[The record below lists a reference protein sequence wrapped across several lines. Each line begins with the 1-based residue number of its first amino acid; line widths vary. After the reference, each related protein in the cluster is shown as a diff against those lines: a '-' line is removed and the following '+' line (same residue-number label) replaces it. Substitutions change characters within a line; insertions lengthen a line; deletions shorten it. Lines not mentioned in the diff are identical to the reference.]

1 MPEVLAYLGLGA
13 NLGDRERNLRSA
25 LERLAAVPG
34 VRVLRCS
41 SLRNTAFV
49 GEGPAQPDYLNAVA
63 EVATTLP
70 ASALLALGKELEHA
84 AGRSLSAPRNH
95 PRPLDI
101 DIVLYGNQRIDTKD
115 LVVPHP
121 RMGERAFVLDPLREL
136 GVDVERFRSV
146 ERPRVV
152 RDPAEF
158 AALCSAW
165 QQGGCTV
172 GLVPTMGALHPG
184 HQSLMRIARGQCDRV
199 AATIFV
205 NPLQFAPGEDFAAY
219 PRTLERDLQL
229 CREAGVD
236 VVFAP
241 EPEQMYDPDF
251 CSNVAVGA
259 AAQTMEGA
267 IRPTHFQG
275 VATVVARLFAL
286 SRPHH
291 AYFGKKDA
299 QQVAVIRR
307 MTKDLGFPIR
317 IVECPIV
324 READG
329 LAMSSRNIYLGPQDR
344 QACLVLVRALR
355 AAQTA
360 FVRGE
365 HDRDRLLAVAH
376 AELSAEPRAQLD
388 YLELRSEGELRP
400 LPPGAIE
407 RGRMI
412 VAARFRDGVR
422 PVRLLDNMS
431 LLPADEAAPECAPR

>member
-1 MPEVLAYLGLGA
+1 MAEVIAYLGLGA
-13 NLGDRERNLRSA
+13 NLGDRERNLRNA
-25 LERLAAVPG
+25 LERLAAAPG

-41 SLRNTAFV
+41 SMRNSAFV
-49 GEGPAQPDYLNAVA
+49 GDGPAQPDYLNAVA
-63 EVATTLP
+63 EIATTLP
-70 ASALLALGKELEHA
+70 AHALLALGKALERA
-84 AGRSLSAPRNH
+84 AGRAEPVLRNH

-101 DIVLYGNQRIDTKD
+101 DVVLYGRESIDTKD

-121 RMGERAFVLDPLREL
+121 RMLERAFVLEPLREL
-136 GVDVERFRSV
+136 GVDVDRLP
-146 ERPRVV
+146 RPGKPRLV

-158 AALCSAW
+158 AALCTAW
-165 QQGGCTV
+165 QQGGCSV
-172 GLVPTMGALHPG
+172 GLVPTMGALHAG
-184 HQSLMRIARGQCDRV
+184 HQSLMRIARGQCDRT

-229 CREAGVD
+229 CREADVD

-241 EPEQMYDPDF
+241 EPAQMYDPDF

-259 AAQTMEGA
+259 AATTMEGA

-286 SRPHH
+286 SRPHC

-324 READG
+324 REPDG

-344 QACLVLVRALR
+344 QACLVLSRALR

-360 FVRGE
+360 FAHGE
-365 HDRDRLLAVAH
+365 RDRDRLLQTAQAVLA
-376 AELSAEPRAQLD
+376 SEPRAELD

-400 LPPGAIE
+400 LPSGPIE

-431 LLPADEAAPECAPR
+431 LLPADEEARECAPR

>member
-1 MPEVLAYLGLGA
+1 MAEVIAYLGLGA
-13 NLGDRERNLRSA
+13 NLGDRERQLRTA

-41 SLRNTAFV
+41 SLRTSAFV
-49 GEGPAQPDYLNAVA
+49 GDGPAQPDYLNGVA
-63 EVATTLP
+63 EIATTLP
-70 ASALLALGKELEHA
+70 AQALLAVAKALERA
-84 AGRSLSAPRNH
+84 AGRTEPVLRNH

-101 DIVLYGNQRIDTKD
+101 DLVLYGDERIDTKH

-121 RMGERAFVLDPLREL
+121 RMWDRAFVLEPLREL
-136 GVDVERFRSV
+136 GVDLERIP
-146 ERPRVV
+146 RPAKPRLV

-165 QQGGCTV
+165 QQGGCAV

-229 CREAGVD
+229 CAEAEVD

-241 EPEQMYDPDF
+241 EPAQMYDPDF
-251 CSNVAVGA
+251 CTNLAVGA

-286 SRPHH
+286 SRPHS

-324 READG
+324 REPDG

-344 QACLVLVRALR
+344 QAALVLVRALR
-355 AAQTA
+355 AAQDA
-360 FVRGE
+360 FGRGE
-365 HDRDRLLAVAH
+365 RDRDRLLQVAQ
-376 AELSAEPRAQLD
+376 AIVAKEPRAALD
-388 YLELRSEGELRP
+388 YLELREEGELRP
-400 LPPGAIE
+400 LPAGPVA

-431 LLPADEAAPECAPR
+431 LLLADEEAKECAPR